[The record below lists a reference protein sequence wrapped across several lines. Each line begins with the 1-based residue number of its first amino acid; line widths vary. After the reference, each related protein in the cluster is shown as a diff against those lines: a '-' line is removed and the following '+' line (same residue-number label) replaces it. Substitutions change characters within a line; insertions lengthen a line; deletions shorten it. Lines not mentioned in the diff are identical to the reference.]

1 MKHFSALILA
11 LTLTA
16 CGSTTNPISP
26 PQSVGQ
32 LLLNASPDD
41 AGWGTFSLA
50 LQHEDLADVRELLKE
65 EKEAH
70 TVFSPGNTAFE
81 AYFEARGITREEF
94 LASDEVPEI
103 VRAHIAPGNY
113 YPKTFFEN
121 DGLTFDNLSGD
132 PLVISGQ
139 GDDFYVNDVL
149 IDGPVLEDQ
158 KKQEDGVLYSLLG
171 VIEP

>member
-1 MKHFSALILA
+1 MKYYFALIFA

-16 CGSTTNPISP
+16 CGSTTSPISP
-26 PQSVGQ
+26 PRSIGQ

-41 AGWGTFSLA
+41 AGWGTFSSA
-50 LQHEDLADVRELLKE
+50 LQHEGLADVRELLRE
-65 EKEAH
+65 EKEPY

-81 AYFEARGITREEF
+81 AYFEARGITKEEF
-94 LASDEVPEI
+94 LTSDEVPEI

-113 YPKTFFEN
+113 YPKTFFET
-121 DGLTFDNLSGD
+121 DGLTFDNLNGD
-132 PLVISGQ
+132 PLVISRQ

-149 IDGPVLEDQ
+149 IDGPVLENQ

-171 VIEP
+171 VMEP